1 MPMSDSSAP
10 VVPAV
15 GTSAGDVPVLELRSV
30 GLAYGGL
37 VALSS
42 VDIQI
47 HRGQIAGLI
56 GPNGAGKTSLFDV
69 VTGLT
74 KPSSGRVLLH
84 GRDVT
89 HAWPST
95 RARLGLGR
103 TFQRLE
109 LFSSLTVRENVA
121 VAAEAACRSRL
132 RPRRWHLFES
142 DAHAAVDAQ
151 LERLGLGDFASERV
165 DTLSTG
171 TARLVE
177 VARAMASRPTI
188 LLLDEPASGLDGE
201 ESDRLAHVLLGL
213 ALDGM
218 AVLLVEHDV
227 ELVMRL
233 CSSLIVLDR
242 GSVLANGLPE
252 AVRQQPVVRE
262 AYLGQ
267 MAIS

>member
-1 MPMSDSSAP
+1 MSTAERQAP
-10 VVPAV
+10 PPAAGKGSEDVPA
-15 GTSAGDVPVLELRSV
+15 LELRSI

-37 VALSS
+37 MALSS
-42 VDIQI
+42 VHARID
-47 HRGQIAGLI
+47 RGQITGLI

-89 HAWPST
+89 RAWPAT

-121 VAAEAACRSRL
+121 VAAEASHPNRL
-132 RPRRWHLFES
+132 HPRRWGLFES
-142 DAHAAVDAQ
+142 DAAAAVDAQ
-151 LERLGLGDFASERV
+151 LERLGLTEFGSERV

-177 VARAMASRPTI
+177 VARAMASQPSV
-188 LLLDEPASGLDGE
+188 LLLDEPASGLGGDE
-201 ESDRLAHVLLGL
+201 TDRLAHVLLGL

-233 CSSLIVLDR
+233 CSSLIVLDQ
-242 GSVLANGLPE
+242 GSVLATGAPE
-252 AVRQQPVVRE
+252 TVRRQPEVRD